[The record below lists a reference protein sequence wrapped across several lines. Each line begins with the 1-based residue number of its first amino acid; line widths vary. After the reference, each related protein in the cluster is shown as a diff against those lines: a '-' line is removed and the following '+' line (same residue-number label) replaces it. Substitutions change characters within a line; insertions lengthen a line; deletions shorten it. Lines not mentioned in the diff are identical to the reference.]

1 MSNSDPSGTSS
12 SPQISLGF
20 PLDSGAFKVK
30 YIYTLRTCELIRTIF
45 SKMKVHMKVHRK
57 NYMKVNS

>member
-30 YIYTLRTCELIRTIF
+30 YIYILLELVIRTIF

-57 NYMKVNS
+57 NYMKVDS